1 MFFKKKPEHDIAE
14 IKEAMEKPIEEIPTA
29 PRMKP
34 VPAPV
39 QRVYREPIEV
49 APKTESGAPLFVKV
63 EKYREILTT
72 LQEMKLFVSGVKQ
85 LFAILH
91 ELETVRGDAI
101 NVMRATVQRLEKS
114 MMEVDSELL
123 RPRGVSLGDI
133 SPSEGHIDN
142 TLEDLQNQLAELRKE
157 LQSMR

>member
-1 MFFKKKPEHDIAE
+1 
-14 IKEAMEKPIEEIPTA
+14 MEKPLEE
-29 PRMKP
+29 KP
-34 VPAPV
+34 VVRARPMQMPPAQPA
-39 QRVYREPIEV
+39 QRAPVYREPMTPQQAE
-49 APKTESGAPLFVKV
+49 PGAPLFVKV

-133 SPSEGHIDN
+133 SPSEGHIEN